1 MAVQLRLPARQLEES
16 LASPPPE
23 QARERGRQGAIGRPE
38 QAAPF
43 LPAEHGQLVAQDEQ
57 LDVLGEVA
65 APVPDLQP
73 QHRGEGEIG
82 ERKQACADALIAR
95 RHPHYSRT
103 LWCEDASNRV
113 AEQPRS
119 ELPAARETRKQKAL
133 PPSATRRTR
142 ILEPL
147 RNGRRARSPT
157 ALARSCLPATAES
170 RLASSCLDC
179 SVREAVG
186 ERCDCE

>member
-16 LASPPPE
+16 LASPPRE
-23 QARERGRQGAIGRPE
+23 QARERGMRTKA
-38 QAAPF
+38 
-43 LPAEHGQLVAQDEQ
+43 
-57 LDVLGEVA
+57 
-65 APVPDLQP
+65 
-73 QHRGEGEIG
+73 
-82 ERKQACADALIAR
+82 ACADALIAR

-119 ELPAARETRKQKAL
+119 ELLAARETRKQKAL
-133 PPSATRRTR
+133 PSSATQRTR

-147 RNGRRARSPT
+147 RNARRVRSPT
-157 ALARSCLPATAES
+157 ALRRSCLPATAES
-170 RLASSCLDC
+170 HLASSCLDC